1 MSKKTSMRLPAAT
14 VDQLQWLAEHR
25 FGDNQTTAMVVAV
38 DRLYR
43 DESKD
48 MCGFTLRHAV
58 QEALQHFRGWM
69 DGAVVVRTRGLRRLT
84 RYAWEYQAAGGG
96 PWQPLDALAA
106 GQPRPVTWRVPLPG
120 DAAGG
125 RLRWLGPCPLQPA
138 RSCVL
143 ALADARR

>member
-48 MCGFTLRHAV
+48 MLGYTLRHAV

-69 DGAVVVRTRGLRRLT
+69 DGAVVVRFSDGS
-84 RYAWEYQAAGGG
+84 Y
-96 PWQPLDALAA
+96 DAIPGAFLSDISYGNRDAIDA
-106 GQPRPVTWRVPLPG
+106 TVFEITDPDQLGDWDGTVTDDVVDWVTEQISN
-120 DAAGG
+120 A
-125 RLRWLGPCPLQPA
+125 
-138 RSCVL
+138 
-143 ALADARR
+143 

>member
-48 MCGFTLRHAV
+48 MLGYTLRHAV
-58 QEALQHFRGWM
+58 QEALELFRGWM
-69 DGAVVVRTRGLRRLT
+69 DGAVVVRFADGS
-84 RYAWEYQAAGGG
+84 Y
-96 PWQPLDALAA
+96 DAI
-106 GQPRPVTWRVPLPG
+106 PRPYLSDVSYCNRDEIEAVVFEITDPDQLGDWDGIVTDDVVDWVTEQISN
-120 DAAGG
+120 A
-125 RLRWLGPCPLQPA
+125 
-138 RSCVL
+138 
-143 ALADARR
+143 

>member
-69 DGAVVVRTRGLRRLT
+69 NGAVVVRFADGSYDAIPRPYLSDVSYCNRNEIE
-84 RYAWEYQAAGGG
+84 AVVFEISDI
-96 PWQPLDALAA
+96 DALGADWD
-106 GQPRPVTWRVPLPG
+106 GTVTDDVVDWVTEQIG
-120 DAAGG
+120 NA
-125 RLRWLGPCPLQPA
+125 
-138 RSCVL
+138 
-143 ALADARR
+143 